1 MTADPILRLDC
12 ISKKFGGVNVIDNL
26 SFAVLRGSRTALI
39 GPNGAGKTSVFNL
52 ISGVIPTDSGR
63 IFFDGRDIIN
73 LASRAR
79 IRFGIART
87 FQNARLMHHL
97 SALENVILGQHSR
110 NPGWRGALQPV
121 NLFANNRWREEAR
134 AGLAD
139 VDLSQYEDVAV
150 GSLPY
155 GVQRRIELV
164 RACMARPMLLML
176 DEPAAGLNAAETE
189 DLQIHLLKL
198 CAVSNLT
205 LLVVEHDMHFVGSL
219 CDAAVVLSFGRK
231 IAEGSP
237 DAIRANPT
245 VQEVYFG
252 TSKALPAQSLAA
264 ARGES
269 DYAIGRA

>member
-1 MTADPILRLDC
+1 V
-12 ISKKFGGVNVIDNL
+12 SVIDDL
-26 SFAVLRGSRTALI
+26 SFTVLRASRTALI

-52 ISGVIPTDSGR
+52 ISGVIAPNAGR
-63 IFFDGRDIIN
+63 IFLEGRDITN

-87 FQNARLMHHL
+87 FQNARLMPHL

-110 NPGWRGALQPV
+110 NRGWRGALQPI
-121 NLFANNRWREEAR
+121 NLFAHNRWREEAR

-139 VDLSQYEDVAV
+139 VDLSRYEDVAV

-155 GVQRRIELV
+155 GVQRRVELV
-164 RACMARPMLLML
+164 RACMSRPALLML

-189 DLQIHLLKL
+189 ELHIHLMKL
-198 CAVSNLT
+198 CAGRDLT
-205 LLVVEHDMHFVGSL
+205 LFVVEHDMQFVGTL
-219 CDAAVVLSFGRK
+219 CDAAIVLSFGRK

-237 DAIRANPT
+237 ESIRANPT

-252 TSKALPAQSLAA
+252 VPDVPPAPEFAA
-264 ARGES
+264 GKREYG
-269 DYAIGRA
+269 YAAGRA